1 MEVKATARY
10 VNISPLKVRRALAG
24 LRALPVAEAEARL
37 RAAPDRASRAIA
49 KVLKSAVANA
59 ENNHDL
65 DADDL
70 VVLRAYA
77 DRAPVSKRM
86 MPRARGRAD
95 IITKRSSH
103 ITVVVGERAG
113 GA

>member
-1 MEVKATARY
+1 MEVKAIAKY
-10 VNISPLKVRRALAG
+10 VSISPLKARRAMAV
-24 LRALPVAEAEARL
+24 LRGLPVREAEARL
-37 RAAPDRASRAIA
+37 RAAPDLTSKAVA

-59 ENNHDL
+59 ESNHEM

-70 VVLRAYA
+70 IVVRTYA
-77 DRAPVSKRM
+77 DRAPVTKRVT
-86 MPRARGRAD
+86 PRARGRAD

-113 GA
+113 R